1 MTRREEKGPQPDERE
16 RLARILKTAF
26 PVGGAGSFTS
36 LLQTLDPPLGKSPR
50 K

>member
-1 MTRREEKGPQPDERE
+1 VTRREEKKPEPDERE

-26 PVGGAGSFTS
+26 PVGGEGSFTS
-36 LLQTLDPPLGKSPR
+36 LLHTLDLPSGSAPR